1 MRHHCGW
8 QSALVAAT
16 VAFGTVVVQ
25 TLGAPVH
32 QAEVVQALGP
42 AMSHVVVGQAFR
54 PAVVGASF
62 QQPPGRQSVW
72 DGVYT
77 DDQARRG
84 EAHYARSCESCHGA
98 DLSGNPVDEIPAL
111 AWDAFLLHWNDKTIK
126 DLFDSIKRAMP
137 QDKPGSLNARAYV
150 DVIAYLL
157 QVNKF
162 PSGPKEI
169 GLNPDVLAN
178 IVIERTKK

>member
-1 MRHHCGW
+1 MIRRFHW
-8 QSALVAAT
+8 WRQAALVVSVGSAVNALASQVPVAQDFSPAPAA
-16 VAFGTVVVQ
+16 A
-25 TLGAPVH
+25 
-32 QAEVVQALGP
+32 
-42 AMSHVVVGQAFR
+42 
-54 PAVVGASF
+54 
-62 QQPPGRQSVW
+62 RQSVW

-111 AWDAFLLHWNDKTIK
+111 AWDAFLLHWNDRTIK
-126 DLFDSIKRAMP
+126 DLYDSIKRSMP

-162 PSGPKEI
+162 PSGAREI

>member
-1 MRHHCGW
+1 MIRRFHWG
-8 QSALVAAT
+8 QAALVVAT
-16 VAFGTVVVQ
+16 VAAATSLPTVVV
-25 TLGAPVH
+25 
-32 QAEVVQALGP
+32 
-42 AMSHVVVGQAFR
+42 QAFR
-54 PAVVGASF
+54 PAAVATA
-62 QQPPGRQSVW
+62 QDTPAKQSVW
-72 DGVYT
+72 DGVFT

-111 AWDAFLLHWNDKTIK
+111 AWDAFLLHWNDRTIK
-126 DLFDSIKRAMP
+126 DLYDSIKRSMP
-137 QDKPGSLNARAYV
+137 QDKPGSLNARAYA
-150 DVIAYLL
+150 DVVAYLL

-162 PSGPKEI
+162 PSGTKEL

>member
-1 MRHHCGW
+1 MIRRFRW
-8 QSALVAAT
+8 LRQAALVVAT
-16 VAFGTVVVQ
+16 VGVITCLPTVVV
-25 TLGAPVH
+25 
-32 QAEVVQALGP
+32 
-42 AMSHVVVGQAFR
+42 QAFR
-54 PAVVGASF
+54 PAVANAAS
-62 QQPPGRQSVW
+62 QDVSARQSVW

-126 DLFDSIKRAMP
+126 DLYDSIKRSMP
-137 QDKPGSLNARAYV
+137 QDKPGSLNARAYA

-162 PSGPKEI
+162 PSGTKEL
-169 GLNPDVLAN
+169 GLNPDVLAS

>member
-1 MRHHCGW
+1 MIRRRATRW
-8 QSALVAAT
+8 RQTVLIVAT
-16 VAFGTVVVQ
+16 VGIAASLALTHATVVV
-25 TLGAPVH
+25 
-32 QAEVVQALGP
+32 
-42 AMSHVVVGQAFR
+42 QAFR
-54 PAVVGASF
+54 PAVIAATSQDPPAS
-62 QQPPGRQSVW
+62 QSVW

-111 AWDAFLLHWNDKTIK
+111 AWDAFLLHWNDKSIK
-126 DLFDSIKRAMP
+126 DLYDAIKRSMP

-150 DVIAYLL
+150 DVIAYVL

-162 PSGPKEI
+162 PSGAREL
-169 GLNPDVLAN
+169 GLNPDTLAN

>member
-1 MRHHCGW
+1 MRLHWWW
-8 QSALVAAT
+8 QGALVVAT
-16 VAFGTVVVQ
+16 VAFGAVVVQ
-25 TLGAPVH
+25 AFGPTVR
-32 QAEVVQALGP
+32 QVEVV
-42 AMSHVVVGQAFR
+42 QAFR
-54 PAVVGASF
+54 PAVLAAVF
-62 QQPPGRQSVW
+62 QAPPARQSVW

-126 DLFDSIKRAMP
+126 DLYDSIKRSMP
-137 QDKPGSLNARAYV
+137 QDKPGSLNARAYA
-150 DVIAYLL
+150 DVIAYVL

-162 PSGPKEI
+162 PSGPKEL

-178 IVIERTKK
+178 IVIQRTKK

>member
-1 MRHHCGW
+1 MIRRFHW
-8 QSALVAAT
+8 WRQPALVVAT
-16 VAFGTVVVQ
+16 VGVTTCLPTVVV
-25 TLGAPVH
+25 
-32 QAEVVQALGP
+32 
-42 AMSHVVVGQAFR
+42 QAFR
-54 PAVVGASF
+54 PAVNAIA
-62 QQPPGRQSVW
+62 QQPAAPQSVW

-111 AWDAFLLHWNDKTIK
+111 AWDAFLLHWNGKTIK
-126 DLFDSIKRAMP
+126 DLYDSIKRSMP
-137 QDKPGSLNARAYV
+137 QDKPGSLNARAYA
-150 DVIAYLL
+150 DVVAYLL

-162 PSGPKEI
+162 PSGTREI

>member
-1 MRHHCGW
+1 M
-8 QSALVAAT
+8 VVAT
-16 VAFGTVVVQ
+16 VGVTTCLPTVVVQ
-25 TLGAPVH
+25 AFPPSLGLLNRPDLRRGL
-32 QAEVVQALGP
+32 AEAQGAE
-42 AMSHVVVGQAFR
+42 ADR
-54 PAVVGASF
+54 PAVASAAS
-62 QQPPGRQSVW
+62 QDVPSRQSVW

-111 AWDAFLLHWNDKTIK
+111 AWDAFLMHWSDKTIK
-126 DLFDSIKRAMP
+126 DLFDTIKRSMP
-137 QDKPGSLNARAYV
+137 QGTPGSLNARAYA

-162 PSGPKEI
+162 PSGPNEL
-169 GLNPDVLAN
+169 GLNPDVLAH

>member
-1 MRHHCGW
+1 MRFHW
-8 QSALVAAT
+8 WRQAVLVVAT
-16 VAFGTVVVQ
+16 VGVIAS
-25 TLGAPVH
+25 L
-32 QAEVVQALGP
+32 P
-42 AMSHVVVGQAFR
+42 ACRKAVGLPSLQRTDA
-54 PAVVGASF
+54 A
-62 QQPPGRQSVW
+62 QQSVW

-77 DDQARRG
+77 DDQAARG

-111 AWDAFLLHWNDKTIK
+111 AWDAFLMHWNDKTIK
-126 DLFDSIKRAMP
+126 DLFDSIKRSMP

-162 PSGPKEI
+162 PSGSREI
-169 GLNPDVLAN
+169 GLNPDVLAK
-178 IVIERTKK
+178 IVIERAKK

>member
-1 MRHHCGW
+1 MIRQLHW
-8 QSALVAAT
+8 WRQAVLVATIAC
-16 VAFGTVVVQ
+16 GTVVVQ
-25 TLGAPVH
+25 AFLGTL
-32 QAEVVQALGP
+32 VV
-42 AMSHVVVGQAFR
+42 QAFR
-54 PAVVGASF
+54 PAAAA
-62 QQPPGRQSVW
+62 QQPAARQSVW

-77 DDQARRG
+77 DGQARRG
-84 EAHYARSCESCHGA
+84 EAHYARSCEPCHGA

-126 DLFDSIKRAMP
+126 DLYDSIKRSMP

-162 PSGPKEI
+162 PSGSREI